1 MSSPSYKY
9 AKISRDTIW
18 FLIETRLEMIFF
30 LLLANT
36 MHDATSVTVLPTIPF
51 ALGMGPGVRSVYRNI
66 WATFYALSLIPENP
80 ELRWEMPS
88 KALLILGCARSKI
101 NLGSLAIFR
110 SK

>member
-1 MSSPSYKY
+1 M
-9 AKISRDTIW
+9 R
-18 FLIETRLEMIFF
+18 
-30 LLLANT
+30 
-36 MHDATSVTVLPTIPF
+36 DATSPSFPPTIPF

-66 WATFYALSLIPENP
+66 WATFYALSRIPKNP

-88 KALLILGCARSKI
+88 KALLILGYARSKI